1 MMCFSVIDDA
11 SFEEVKT
18 KFLIEVKHF
27 LPGVPVLLLGL
38 KCDLRDPVVCKE
50 HEVQSNDALQLA
62 KDIGW

>member
-1 MMCFSVIDDA
+1 MDTVSIEAVWSKWFP
-11 SFEEVKT
+11 EVNHHT
-18 KFLIEVKHF
+18 
-27 LPGVPVLLLGL
+27 PGVPILLLGL